1 MGHRNPQGL
10 DYSKKFDYVISSEHG
25 PAGGDEV
32 NLNINPEKVKNFGW
46 PISSYGN
53 HYDIDAAATDSH
65 NGDPD
70 RFIRAAPLYKN
81 HSVRA
86 VLIKGNGKHFQAGA
100 DLQWL
105 KEIGNLSQKEN
116 IEVSR
121 KTASAI
127 QGLTKFPK
135 PTIALI
141 HGGCFGGGTGIAAA
155 TDIVIAS
162 EDAIFS
168 ISEAK
173 WGVMAGIIIPH
184 LNASIGVRNVRR
196 YALTCERF
204 NASQAKEMGLVHQVC
219 RTGDLENAVKPVIE
233 DLLMCAPDALEA
245 TKRRTLIESGLMLS
259 DEKFDELVFE
269 HSQKR
274 MTDEAKEGLNSF
286 LEKRTASW
294 YQN

>member
-1 MGHRNPQGL
+1 MMTDKNIVLCEIDSRGIANIDLNRPHKNNAYNGEMIERL
-10 DYSKKFDYVISSEHG
+10 LEIFERLSSE
-25 PAGGDEV
+25 
-32 NLNINPEKVKNFGW
+32 KSVK
-46 PISSYGN
+46 
-53 HYDIDAAATDSH
+53 
-65 NGDPD
+65 
-70 RFIRAAPLYKN
+70 
-81 HSVRA
+81 A
-86 VLIKGNGKHFQAGA
+86 VLIRGNGKHFQAGA

-155 TDIVIAS
+155 ADIVIAS

-219 RTGDLENAVKPVIE
+219 KTGELENAVQPVIE
-233 DLLMCAPDALEA
+233 DLS
-245 TKRRTLIESGLMLS
+245 LI
-259 DEKFDELVFE
+259 
-269 HSQKR
+269 HI
-274 MTDEAKEGLNSF
+274 
-286 LEKRTASW
+286 
-294 YQN
+294 

>member
-1 MGHRNPQGL
+1 MSSNIVITKVNERGIAEVILNRPQRNNAYNSDMIIEL
-10 DYSKKFDYVISSEHG
+10 IKSFE
-25 PAGGDEV
+25 A
-32 NLNINPEKVKNFGW
+32 
-46 PISSYGN
+46 
-53 HYDIDAAATDSH
+53 
-65 NGDPD
+65 
-70 RFIRAAPLYKN
+70 LYKN
-81 HSVRA
+81 KSVR
-86 VLIKGNGKHFQAGA
+86 VVIIKGNGKHFQAGA

-116 IEVSR
+116 VEVSR

-127 QGLTKFPK
+127 KGLTEFPK

-155 TDIVIAS
+155 ADIVIAS
-162 EDAIFS
+162 EDAVFS
-168 ISEAK
+168 ISEAR

-184 LNASIGVRNVRR
+184 LNANIGARNVRR
-196 YALTCERF
+196 YALSCERF
-204 NASQAKEMGLVHQVC
+204 NASQAREMGLIHQVC
-219 RTGDLENAVKPVIE
+219 KTGELESAVKPVIE

-259 DEKFDELVFE
+259 DKKFDELVFE

-274 MTDEAKEGLNSF
+274 MSDEAKEGLNSF